1 MSKKIK
7 VIFEGG
13 NATDGVHSCDYMLCN
28 CYDRDGEPVRLYAE
42 YLQPEDLAFGDLDG
56 FDKEAYPLLKRKILE
71 QAEENNVDPDTLA
84 FQVF

>member
-56 FDKEAYPLLKRKILE
+56 FDKEDDHNPLWSGRRQDLLCIGKDL
-71 QAEENNVDPDTLA
+71 QSH
-84 FQVF
+84 